1 LLGDEQHELRQRF
14 KQALRTVQRSS
25 LYRGRSE
32 KWRNDLPWYLLI
44 GPHGSGKTSLLDFSG
59 LEFPLHSSEQ
69 RLTKDVSGTRYAD
82 WYFAEHAVLLDTA
95 GRYLTQPDPQVDS
108 LGWNTLLGLLRSRR
122 QRPLNGVLV
131 TLPVDLLLSDSQ
143 QELENQARQVRQD
156 RKSTRL

>member
-95 GRYLTQPDPQVDS
+95 GRYLTQPDAHLD
-108 LGWNTLLGLLRSRR
+108 GAAWRTLLGLLRQRQIGRASCRGRR
-122 QRPLNGVLV
+122 RRPW
-131 TLPVDLLLSDSQ
+131 
-143 QELENQARQVRQD
+143 
-156 RKSTRL
+156 